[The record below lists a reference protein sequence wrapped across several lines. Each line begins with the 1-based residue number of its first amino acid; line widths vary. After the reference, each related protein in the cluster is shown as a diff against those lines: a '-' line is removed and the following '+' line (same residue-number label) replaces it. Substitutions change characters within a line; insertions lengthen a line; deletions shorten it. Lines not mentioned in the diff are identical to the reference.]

1 MAARAQAKERTNE
14 PQGVKASLPQA
25 LREAGL
31 PLVTAERYTTGSS
44 AAEVSDM
51 TLEQAIGVQVRQLRR
66 RVGITVSELAASAG
80 LSGGM
85 LSKIENGQISPSL
98 TSLQALAMAL
108 NVQITT
114 FFSTFEEKR
123 DCSYVKAGT
132 GVQIERRGTKAG
144 HQYSLLGHALGG
156 RVIVEPYLITLHAD
170 AAPYPA
176 FQHEGTEFIYMLTGE
191 VMYRHGDQSYHL
203 SPGDALLFDSA
214 APHGP
219 ERLLVKP
226 MTYLSIITHS
236 REPASSAAPG
246 QRVD

>member
-1 MAARAQAKERTNE
+1 MTKAQLIKKPLAE
-14 PQGVKASLPQA
+14 A
-25 LREAGL
+25 LVEAGL
-31 PLVTAERYTTGSS
+31 PATIAEPMTGSS
-44 AAEVSDM
+44 AGAVSDL
-51 TLEQAIGVQVRQLRR
+51 TLEQAIGVQVRSLRR

-98 TSLQALAMAL
+98 ASLQSLASAL
-108 NVQITT
+108 NVPITT

-123 DCSYVKAGT
+123 DCSFVKAGA
-132 GVQIERRGTKAG
+132 GVVIERRGTKAG
-144 HQYSLLGHALGG
+144 HRYSLLGHALGG
-156 RVIVEPYLITLHAD
+156 NVVVEPYLISLQAD

-176 FQHEGTEFIYMLTGE
+176 FQHAGTEFIYMLTGE

-219 ERLLVKP
+219 EKLLVTP
-226 MTYLSIITHS
+226 MTYLSIIS
-236 REPASSAAPG
+236 FAREQDS
-246 QRVD
+246 

>member
-1 MAARAQAKERTNE
+1 MTARAQTK
-14 PQGVKASLPQA
+14 PGSGKAQMI
-25 LREAGL
+25 EAGL
-31 PLVTAERYTTGSS
+31 PEVGQPETSAAPYTTGSS
-44 AAEVSDM
+44 APAVSDL

-98 TSLQALAMAL
+98 ASLQTLATAL
-108 NVQITT
+108 NVPLTT

-144 HQYSLLGHALGG
+144 HQYSLLGAALGG
-156 RVIVEPYLITLHAD
+156 SVVVEPYLITLHAD

-176 FQHEGTEFIYMLTGE
+176 FQHAGTEFIYMLTGE
-191 VMYRHGDQSYHL
+191 VMYRHGEQSYHL

-219 ERLLVKP
+219 EKLLVKP
-226 MTYLSIITHS
+226 MTYLSIITHT
-236 REPASSAAPG
+236 REPA
-246 QRVD
+246 